1 MNRRYAFTLIE
12 LLVVISIISL
22 LVALLLPALGK
33 AREAAQTTQCQSNLR
48 NLALG
53 SNAYA
58 ADWKEYIPNFYE
70 NYTGAPQRDT
80 TGEFSVWG
88 YRIWDYVGQSADIYR
103 CPSFVEYYQRAHYV
117 SGVDGNFQG
126 WVHVNLDTGAVSGS
140 ERSIKTDYGTLYLG
154 AHQVQNTT
162 ASPYLRLSNLENRPW
177 PADFGSV
184 SQFPLLAEAR
194 HSWNKSHLVSMRYIL
209 ATGDKLLPEQ
219 GWNNEFTASSYPYY
233 STYLPSLLHQDG
245 TNVPMA
251 DGHVEHHS
259 RASILANRPF

>member
-1 MNRRYAFTLIE
+1 MNRRHAFTLIE

-33 AREAAQTTQCQSNLR
+33 ARAAAQTTQCQSNLR
-48 NLALG
+48 SLALS

-80 TGEFSVWG
+80 TGEYSAWG
-88 YRIWDYVGQSADIYR
+88 YRLWDYVGKSAAIYR
-103 CPSFVEYYQRAHYV
+103 CPSFVEYNRRNHYV
-117 SGVDGNFQG
+117 SGVDGTFQG
-126 WVHVNLDTGAVSGS
+126 WVHVNLTSGAIGAS
-140 ERSIKTDYGTLYLG
+140 EQGIKTDYGTLYLG
-154 AHQVQNTT
+154 AHLVQNTT

-184 SQFPLLAEAR
+184 SKFPLLAEAR
-194 HSWNKSHLVSMRYIL
+194 HSWNRSHVVSLRYLL
-209 ATGDKLLPEQ
+209 ATSDKLVPAQ
-219 GWNNEFTASSYPYY
+219 GWDGEYTASSYPYY

-245 TNVPMA
+245 SNVPMA

-259 RASILANRPF
+259 RASMVSNLPF